1 MSPIGDAFRN
11 RIRQYP
17 AFVNCTTID
26 WFQEWPKDALL
37 EVAERYLEGVELGDD
52 KTRSAIAT
60 IFMTMHRSVSKFS
73 RKMLEELKRHNYVT
87 PTNYL
92 ELVAGYKVLLN
103 DKRKEI
109 GDQVNKLRNGLF
121 KIDDTRE
128 KVEKMSV
135 ELEESKVKVIAFQ
148 KQCDEYLV
156 TLVQQKKSADEQQ
169 KQVAATSEKIA
180 QEELKCKAIADNAQR
195 DLDEAIP
202 ALEAAME
209 ALDALNKKDIT
220 EIKSFTKPPPLVETV
235 LQAVMILRGQDPTWA
250 EAKRQLGNTNFI
262 DQLKTFDKDNMSD
275 RTLGLLYLI
284 CY

>member
-1 MSPIGDAFRN
+1 M
-11 RIRQYP
+11 
-17 AFVNCTTID
+17 
-26 WFQEWPKDALL
+26 
-37 EVAERYLEGVELGDD
+37 
-52 KTRSAIAT
+52 KTD
-60 IFMTMHRSVSKFS
+60 
-73 RKMLEELKRHNYVT
+73 N
-87 PTNYL
+87 
-92 ELVAGYKVLLN
+92 
-103 DKRKEI
+103 
-109 GDQVNKLRNGLF
+109 RNGLF

-135 ELEESKVKVIAFQ
+135 ELEEAKVKVAAFQ

-169 KQVAATSEKIA
+169 KTVSATSEKIA

-195 DLDEAIP
+195 DLDEAVP
-202 ALEAAME
+202 ALEAAMA

-235 LQAVMILRGQDPTWA
+235 LQAVMILRGQDPSWA

-275 RTLGLLYLI
+275 RTLKKIAQVSFKRYAFGW
-284 CY
+284 

>member
-1 MSPIGDAFRN
+1 M
-11 RIRQYP
+11 
-17 AFVNCTTID
+17 
-26 WFQEWPKDALL
+26 
-37 EVAERYLEGVELGDD
+37 
-52 KTRSAIAT
+52 KT
-60 IFMTMHRSVSKFS
+60 
-73 RKMLEELKRHNYVT
+73 HN
-87 PTNYL
+87 
-92 ELVAGYKVLLN
+92 
-103 DKRKEI
+103 
-109 GDQVNKLRNGLF
+109 RNGLF

-135 ELEESKVKVIAFQ
+135 ELEEAKVKVAAFQ

-169 KQVAATSEKIA
+169 KTVSATSEKIA

-195 DLDEAIP
+195 DLDEAVP
-202 ALEAAME
+202 ALEAAMA

-235 LQAVMILRGQDPTWA
+235 LQAVMILRGQDPSWA

-275 RTLGLLYLI
+275 RTLKKIAQVSFERYVFHLAGKTLFLKLNLVLRKS
-284 CY
+284 